1 MDSATQRLLSK
12 LDSDLDS
19 DQERLRLIL
28 VGSAEWI
35 TQTIRQLHSL
45 GFAQVGDWSAIM
57 PMLNSTDLISIL
69 TRTRR
74 SSVNFEADQRSFL

>member
-45 GFAQVGDWSAIM
+45 GFAQVGDWSPIM

-74 SSVNFEADQRSFL
+74 VRG